1 MTTEKS
7 SEKESFK
14 SKYKVEGGEK
24 ASIPENDK
32 ALYPKGVD
40 PGVADEELTARGDW
54 TPYSKRQR
62 KVAAILIRKFQN
74 EQGMTLEEATT
85 EAFKQVGDP
94 ENLDLNQF
102 KSIKKTVPDLSKHS
116 DIKH

>member
-7 SEKESFK
+7 SEKKVFEV
-14 SKYKVEGGEK
+14 KYKVDGGEK
-24 ASIPENDK
+24 ASIPESDK

-40 PGVADEELTARGDW
+40 PGVADEDVTSRGDW

-74 EQGMTLEEATT
+74 EQGLSLQEATVA
-85 EAFKQVGDP
+85 AFKEVGDP
-94 ENLDLNQF
+94 ENLDLSEF
-102 KSIKKTVPDLSKHS
+102 HKLKKTVPDLVKHPE
-116 DIKH
+116 IKH